1 VCTAF
6 DKLLQPEA
14 IFLLKLHKKAFSYQA
29 PPGTV
34 RGVFTA
40 PPDLPVRL
48 RGLLWTGIEGRAGKG
63 QNEERGRIIALPPIS
78 GSATASNININ
89 TGIIIMVQIV

>member
-1 VCTAF
+1 VF

-29 PPGTV
+29 PPGPI

-48 RGLLWTGIEGRAGKG
+48 RGCFGQGSKGGQGRDKMRREEGSSPYH
-63 QNEERGRIIALPPIS
+63 QFLDPPLP
-78 GSATASNININ
+78 AT
-89 TGIIIMVQIV
+89 

>member
-1 VCTAF
+1 VF

-29 PPGTV
+29 PPGPV

-40 PPDLPVRL
+40 PRDLPVRL

-63 QNEERGRIIALPPIS
+63 QNEERGRIIALPPNS

-89 TGIIIMVQIV
+89 TDIIIMVQIV